1 MQDHPIALSEHL
13 PAHFPRFAHLAFQL
27 DERPA
32 LTRRQLLR
40 LTRQLIS
47 ASSSRD
53 ADTLLARAKEASG
66 DDLAA
71 QLLWE
76 MLNYRLDK
84 LPAGLARGL
93 VERRAQLLLILGHAH
108 HKLDQKRQLALDHI
122 QREIGWFSGWEVLCA
137 TSDEYQLREEQA
149 WWHEELG
156 ALDGGSN
163 GLSAQ
168 SERDLIARGF
178 IKLPQQAYRERL
190 REPLIHHLISVE
202 FTPLLELAAMIH
214 LYTGEIGKPAA
225 REVFE
230 RRLQMVKAH
239 KPRNKHT
246 ALPMR
251 PLYSLPRESTNIYHL
266 VITTEDALEVTE
278 SGAVRTE
285 RSATARAKLLDDQL
299 LLFDTSLVLKRSGA
313 PDAYMSVQ
321 LQQPEQDVLAA
332 LMAAIEQ
339 LKVDPQVLEHVPR
352 IVAGMFTVAHRD
364 RHLKL
369 THTGAFWDTE
379 SGRRLCQTVG
389 FDPDNKR
396 HRKRIQE
403 ARELLCKLILHRQVV
418 TRGPRKTRVEAEW
431 SGPIIQQLQ
440 DRLELKIEDREGLAE
455 QQTFQSWLIAREL
468 WDMTQ
473 SQDKGGMP
481 SFMLLDQRAFQLDE
495 SDSTPFNL
503 YWALINRAYLA
514 SQTATKISRDGSFQ
528 VKLWTLCEW
537 GGVLKDA
544 VKVGRLKQSLC
555 HALDRMVESQ
565 LLDGWECPD
574 LKEEGVPLNKLK
586 QESVLTVRFPSDQ
599 MEAFPRNAR
608 ELPEGV
614 DDLSDFLSP

>member
-1 MQDHPIALSEHL
+1 MHTQLIALSPQL
-13 PAHFPRFAHLAFQL
+13 PSHFPRFAHLAFQL

-40 LTRQLIS
+40 VTRQLIS
-47 ASSSRD
+47 SGVRD
-53 ADTLLARAKEASG
+53 GEALLELTRSVE
-66 DDLAA
+66 DQDLGT
-71 QLLWE
+71 QLVAE
-76 MLNYRLDK
+76 MLSYRLEK
-84 LPAGLARGL
+84 LPAPLALGL
-93 VERRAQLLLILGHAH
+93 VERRAQLLVTLAHAH
-108 HKLDQKRQLALDHI
+108 HKLEQKRQLALDHI
-122 QREIGWFSGWEVLCA
+122 QREIGWFSGWEALCA
-137 TSDEYQLREEQA
+137 TSAEYQLREEHA

-156 ALDGGSN
+156 ALDAGSA

-168 SERDLIARGF
+168 SERDLVARGF
-178 IKLPQQAYRERL
+178 IRLPQQAYRERL

-202 FTPLLELAAMIH
+202 FAPLLELAAMIH
-214 LYTGEIGKPAA
+214 LYTGEIGKPAG

-230 RRLQMVKAH
+230 LRLQMVKAH

-266 VITTEDALEVTE
+266 FITKEDALEVTE
-278 SGAVRTE
+278 AGTVRTE
-285 RSATARAKLLDDQL
+285 RSPTARAKLHEDQL

-321 LQQPEQDVLAA
+321 LQEPEQDVLAA
-332 LMAAIEQ
+332 LVAAIEQ
-339 LKVDPQVLEHVPR
+339 LNVDPQVLEHVPR

-364 RHLKL
+364 RRLKL

-379 SGRRLCQTVG
+379 SGRRLCHTVG

-418 TRGPRKTRVEAEW
+418 TRGPKRTRVEAEW

-528 VKLWTLCEW
+528 LKLWTLCEW
-537 GGVLKDA
+537 GGVLKDS
-544 VKVGRLKQSLC
+544 VKVSRLKQTLC
-555 HALDRMVESQ
+555 NALDRMVESQ
-565 LLDGWECPD
+565 LLDGWECAE
-574 LKEEGVPLNKLK
+574 LREEGVALSKLK
-586 QESVLTVRFPSDQ
+586 QESMLTVRFPSDQ

-608 ELPEGV
+608 ELPEGD
-614 DDLSDFLSP
+614 DDLSDLLLP